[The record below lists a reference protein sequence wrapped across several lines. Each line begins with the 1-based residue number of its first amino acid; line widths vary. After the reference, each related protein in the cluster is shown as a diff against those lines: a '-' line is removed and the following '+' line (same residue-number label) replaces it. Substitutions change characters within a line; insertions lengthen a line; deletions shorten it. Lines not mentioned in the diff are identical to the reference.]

1 MDRVDNSTALVDYRP
16 FSPPLRSIV
25 GMSGT
30 STRSIFVALFS
41 ALAASTAAAQQPAT
55 AQQGSAD
62 ADQLEEVVIVGSQI
76 RGAKVTEVLPVTVV
90 DKEEIDATAAVSG
103 DDLFRSIP
111 QAGDVQ
117 FQEARTTGNLN
128 DARGDTSSV
137 NLRSLGTG
145 NTLMLLNGRRV
156 VPAPGTQTENF
167 VPVQTA
173 NTNAFPVAGVQ
184 RVEVLRDGAAAI
196 YGTDAVAGVV
206 NTVLETD
213 YEGLRVEAQ
222 YGGSEGTPH
231 RETTIN
237 LKGGTQFDN
246 GMRVAIYAGFYTR
259 NRLLATDRDYSAS
272 EDHRWRVA
280 DTPWAGDT
288 SFDNRS
294 TSSPWGSFTVIPS
307 TVAVRQGTVALTT
320 SGVFRVEPTS
330 NTAAGCSS
338 TVYNGNLC
346 LRAGTI
352 TGAVDRELRYNENVD
367 RTLKGGV
374 DRYNAF
380 ATVSREFGDLEFF
393 GEAGLYKASFSG
405 LREQSAPLATAV
417 ISVPASNHWN
427 PFGATTINGV
437 ANPNRLPNLV
447 NVPVGGL
454 PLRITTYRPVDT
466 GPRVYEVTDDSYRL
480 LAGLRGERFGFDW
493 ETAIVHSWAKTDDHT
508 TNAVSNTLFQ
518 RALARSTPDAYN
530 PFNGGNQ
537 GLYSGPDTTLS
548 DRATIDSFLVGV
560 NRISETTLTMWDL
573 KASRNDIATLPA
585 GDVGLAGGLEVRRES
600 YSDDRD
606 ERLDGTI
613 KYTDAV
619 TNITYGTDVM
629 GASPSPDVRAHRSVV
644 SAYLELGVPL
654 VSPEMQIPLV
664 RSIDMQLA
672 VRTEDYS
679 DFGSVTKPK
688 LALNWSIAEW
698 LALRGSVSQG
708 FRAPNLPQFYSSGTQ
723 VSNTRTDFSF
733 CRLNN
738 VTCSGAST
746 IEVRSGNQGLGPE
759 EADNLSAGI
768 ILRPTFLPDRAGD
781 VTLTVDYWSIEQTDV
796 IGIEGGQI
804 QMLYDYL
811 LRLDGQ
817 SNPNLVRDPPVGTNR
832 VGQLLQVNDNYF
844 NITPREIAGFDA
856 SLRYDLKQT
865 AIGSFSFTLNAAKLT
880 KFEQS
885 PTEMAS
891 KVIEANN
898 AGRLGPGIVITA
910 AGNQIGVNGNPE
922 WRGSASLTWRQKQLR
937 AGLFVNHV
945 GSVNDTGPAAINGQ
959 LFEVDSWTTVSLYG
973 QYDFRR
979 REDFLDR
986 TSLRLGV
993 RNIADKDPPLTS
1005 TNFGYFGSLANATG
1019 RYVYATLSKSF

>member
-1 MDRVDNSTALVDYRP
+1 
-16 FSPPLRSIV
+16 
-25 GMSGT
+25 
-30 STRSIFVALFS
+30 
-41 ALAASTAAAQQPAT
+41 
-55 AQQGSAD
+55 
-62 ADQLEEVVIVGSQI
+62 
-76 RGAKVTEVLPVTVV
+76 
-90 DKEEIDATAAVSG
+90 
-103 DDLFRSIP
+103 
-111 QAGDVQ
+111 
-117 FQEARTTGNLN
+117 
-128 DARGDTSSV
+128 
-137 NLRSLGTG
+137 
-145 NTLMLLNGRRV
+145 
-156 VPAPGTQTENF
+156 
-167 VPVQTA
+167 
-173 NTNAFPVAGVQ
+173 
-184 RVEVLRDGAAAI
+184 
-196 YGTDAVAGVV
+196 
-206 NTVLETD
+206 
-213 YEGLRVEAQ
+213 
-222 YGGSEGTPH
+222 
-231 RETTIN
+231 
-237 LKGGTQFDN
+237 
-246 GMRVAIYAGFYTR
+246 
-259 NRLLATDRDYSAS
+259 
-272 EDHRWRVA
+272 
-280 DTPWAGDT
+280 
-288 SFDNRS
+288 
-294 TSSPWGSFTVIPS
+294 
-307 TVAVRQGTVALTT
+307 
-320 SGVFRVEPTS
+320 
-330 NTAAGCSS
+330 
-338 TVYNGNLC
+338 
-346 LRAGTI
+346 
-352 TGAVDRELRYNENVD
+352 
-367 RTLKGGV
+367 
-374 DRYNAF
+374 
-380 ATVSREFGDLEFF
+380 
-393 GEAGLYKASFSG
+393 
-405 LREQSAPLATAV
+405 
-417 ISVPASNHWN
+417 
-427 PFGATTINGV
+427 
-437 ANPNRLPNLV
+437 
-447 NVPVGGL
+447 
-454 PLRITTYRPVDT
+454 
-466 GPRVYEVTDDSYRL
+466 
-480 LAGLRGERFGFDW
+480 
-493 ETAIVHSWAKTDDHT
+493 
-508 TNAVSNTLFQ
+508 
-518 RALARSTPDAYN
+518 
-530 PFNGGNQ
+530 
-537 GLYSGPDTTLS
+537 
-548 DRATIDSFLVGV
+548 
-560 NRISETTLTMWDL
+560 
-573 KASRNDIATLPA
+573 
-585 GDVGLAGGLEVRRES
+585 
-600 YSDDRD
+600 
-606 ERLDGTI
+606 
-613 KYTDAV
+613 
-619 TNITYGTDVM
+619 
-629 GASPSPDVRAHRSVV
+629 
-644 SAYLELGVPL
+644 
-654 VSPEMQIPLV
+654 MQVPLV

-781 VTLTVDYWSIEQTDV
+781 VTLTLDYWSIEQTDV